1 MAALEASS
9 SSNAV
14 RAFHQVL
21 GDGTREIVFKG
32 ITEAVIASAQFND
45 LLAPIQQ
52 VIRDFTQRA
61 IASGERP
68 DLSNFRDAIL
78 PLIEALSARR
88 DLLQPILESLNIIG
102 KDLNKSFDRLGGRG
116 SGNITINIEN
126 YTNEDDPTIL
136 ARRIGDL
143 LNGRTAPP
151 A

>member
-1 MAALEASS
+1 MNPNSQSVAVHHAA
-9 SSNAV
+9 AV
-14 RAFHQVL
+14 
-21 GDGTREIVFKG
+21 
-32 ITEAVIASAQFND
+32 ASAQFND

-88 DLLQPILESLNIIG
+88 DLLQPILESLNIIA
-102 KDLNKSFDRLGGRG
+102 KDLNKSFDRFGGRG

-126 YTNEDDPTIL
+126 YTNEDDPTVL